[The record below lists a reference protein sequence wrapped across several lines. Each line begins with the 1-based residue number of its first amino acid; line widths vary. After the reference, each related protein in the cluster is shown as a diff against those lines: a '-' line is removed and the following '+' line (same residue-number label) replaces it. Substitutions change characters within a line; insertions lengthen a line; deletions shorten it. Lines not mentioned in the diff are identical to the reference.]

1 MTIKNFFALA
11 QMQTTVTTVLTAI
24 LGLIYAWYNYG
35 QFHPVLSLLAILL
48 VLLFLMAVNIR
59 DNYVD
64 YQVASKKGSE
74 LADEMLIGRE
84 NLSLENVRRAYI
96 GLGLISLFIII
107 YLSVQT
113 TVYLLFAALIAFF
126 IGILYTVGPIP
137 ISSTPSGEVFTGIA
151 MGFGVFFATFYVNTY
166 AVFDV
171 NTMSVLQ
178 LILASTPTTICA
190 INIVLANNICDVEE
204 DVEDNR
210 FTLPYYLGMQKSLSL
225 FRIFYYIAYLS
236 ILPAILL
243 GALPWLTLFSLLSFP
258 MVQKN
263 IRLFMANQEKE
274 RGLRLAVVNSVII
287 PISIL
292 IPLIIQ
298 LYI

>member
-137 ISSTPSGEVFTGIA
+137 ISSTPSGEVFTGIS

-225 FRIFYYIAYLS
+225 FRILYYIAYLS

-243 GALPWLTLFSLLSFP
+243 GALPWLTLLSLLSFS